1 MPERPSALKPDDSDR
16 KGVESNASD
25 LATADS
31 RRPKAAAEKLAA
43 PSDADDALPSRP
55 VQWLG
60 LMVVAAVV
68 GALAGLVGA
77 AFRAT
82 LVSCDALRLD
92 LLAFSRAH
100 LPPSFAWILPLCVC
114 AFGAGLGLWLTRR
127 LAPHTAGSG
136 IPRVEAVLRQ
146 HLQPAEGLM
155 LPVKFV
161 GGSLCIGSG
170 MALGR
175 EGPTVQMGGTIGRL
189 VSDLTRR
196 VVPEPWTLIAAGAGA
211 GLAVAFNAPLA
222 AALFVMEELLHRF
235 STRVFSATLIACIT
249 GSVVLRA
256 FPSAWIGGA
265 TDFNVAPLGDTPA
278 VVLPRYLI
286 LGAAAGLLG
295 VAFNISL
302 IASLKMFRRTR
313 RWPRGFPAAI
323 VGGIAGL
330 LLCFNPIIVGGGE
343 QLAQRAIVNS
353 LAFGVAGAFLLVRF
367 ALTMGS
373 YGCGAPGG
381 IFAPLLALGALAGN
395 LFAVASGAVTH
406 GVVDPAP
413 YAIVGMAAC
422 FTAIVRSPLTG
433 VVLLLEMT
441 GSWTLILPMMA
452 ASLVAFVV
460 PELLGNRPIYDS
472 LRRLDEATEAVR
484 AAEQMANSSAAL
496 EKSAGLR

>member
-1 MPERPSALKPDDSDR
+1 
-16 KGVESNASD
+16 
-25 LATADS
+25 
-31 RRPKAAAEKLAA
+31 
-43 PSDADDALPSRP
+43 
-55 VQWLG
+55 
-60 LMVVAAVV
+60 MVVAAVV
-68 GALAGLVGA
+68 GALAGVVGA

-82 LVSCDALRLD
+82 LVWCAAMRLD

-100 LPPSFAWILPLCVC
+100 LPPSFVWLLPMCVC

-136 IPRVEAVLRQ
+136 IPRVEAVLRS
-146 HLQPAEGLM
+146 HLRPAEGLM

-175 EGPTVQMGGTIGRL
+175 EGPTVQMGGTIGRM

-196 VVPEPWTLIAAGAGA
+196 IVPEPWTLIAAGAGA

-249 GSVVLRA
+249 GTVVLRA

-265 TDFNVAPLGDTPA
+265 MDFNVLPLGDTPA
-278 VVLPRYLI
+278 AVLPRYLI
-286 LGAAAGLLG
+286 LGLAAGVLG
-295 VAFNISL
+295 VAFNISI
-302 IASLKMFRRTR
+302 IASLKTFRRTR
-313 RWPRGFPAAI
+313 CWPRGSPGAI

-330 LLCFNPIIVGGGE
+330 LLCFDPTLVGGGD
-343 QLAQRAIVNS
+343 QLAQQAIVNS
-353 LAFGVAGAFLLVRF
+353 LAFGVAAVFLLVRF

-381 IFAPLLALGALAGN
+381 IFAPLLALGALLGN
-395 LFAVASGAVTH
+395 LFAYGTSAVTH
-406 GVVDPAP
+406 AAVLPAP

-452 ASLVAFVV
+452 ASLTAYVI
-460 PELLGNRPIYDS
+460 PELLGNPPIYDS
-472 LRRLDEATEAVR
+472 LRRLDEAAEAMR
-484 AAEQMANSSAAL
+484 AAEHAGKSLAPL
-496 EKSAGLR
+496 EKSAEPR